1 MLISRGSWR
10 AVPIR
15 LAGGPVTSSASTPL
29 TIASL
34 DTAGPLEIGC
44 VRGTERFLEHDP
56 PLVGELEALRTHVR
70 QLVAGA
76 VAAHPELGG
85 AAHLIGVAGTVAAL
99 VRLDQQIL
107 VYDRNLVHR
116 AQLSLVAIE
125 RGN

>member
-1 MLISRGSWR
+1 M
-10 AVPIR
+10 
-15 LAGGPVTSSASTPL
+15 
-29 TIASL
+29 
-34 DTAGPLEIGC
+34 
-44 VRGTERFLEHDP
+44 
-56 PLVGELEALRTHVR
+56 R

-107 VYDRNLVHR
+107 VYDRNLVHH

-125 RGN
+125 RLIGELAAVPLERRLEWPALETERADVIIGGSTVLAEAMVTLGFEVLTASESDLLDGIVAELLAG